1 MGNSAIN
8 GHVQSLCYSK
18 TFKLHLSKPYLACQ
32 PLLRN
37 DPIGPTHLCTKHY
50 QCYDQAANSVPTSS
64 ARRQMTNVGGRGDG
78 RGVVGDSDNQRTGN
92 PELNPPGFNG
102 MIEGFFEHCSDIT
115 QMLHGAAIFTWLA
128 GFWAVGKKKCKY
140 STHAASGGWLLQFA
154 NWNATKTLGSWSI
167 IEVSFGKT
175 ASIAMWPWNR
185 RWIRRTQGVT
195 DLGTMFSSGCLAPG
209 WCFFFFPRGFYYLC
223 ILFYVGI
230 V

>member
-115 QMLHGAAIFTWLA
+115 QMLHGAAIFT
-128 GFWAVGKKKCKY
+128 
-140 STHAASGGWLLQFA
+140 
-154 NWNATKTLGSWSI
+154 
-167 IEVSFGKT
+167 
-175 ASIAMWPWNR
+175 
-185 RWIRRTQGVT
+185 
-195 DLGTMFSSGCLAPG
+195 
-209 WCFFFFPRGFYYLC
+209 
-223 ILFYVGI
+223 
-230 V
+230 